1 MPNRELINSSF
12 LNLAMYAGL
21 DLAIINPNSKLM
33 MDTIRTFKVLNNE
46 ENSMEEYI
54 SSFSNATKSEI
65 PKVKEE
71 YSITEAISKGMDS
84 VVKEKVL
91 SLLDSVDELEIIN
104 NYLIPA
110 LDKVGNDYEKG
121 DIFLPQLIKSAN
133 SAQCGFEVIK
143 NSINKK
149 GEKSISKGDIIV
161 ATVKG
166 DVHDIGKNIAKVILE
181 NYGYNVIDLGKDVE
195 IEEIVKVSTE
205 RNIKLVGL
213 SALMT
218 TTLENMKETI
228 KELKIQIPNVKVMV
242 GGAVLTKEYSKE
254 IDADFYLKDAK
265 VNVEVAKEVLKNE

>member
-1 MPNRELINSSF
+1 MSYNCW
-12 LNLAMYAGL
+12 
-21 DLAIINPNSKLM
+21 
-33 MDTIRTFKVLNNE
+33 
-46 ENSMEEYI
+46 
-54 SSFSNATKSEI
+54 
-65 PKVKEE
+65 
-71 YSITEAISKGMDS
+71 YSIWSA
-84 VVKEKVL
+84 
-91 SLLDSVDELEIIN
+91 
-104 NYLIPA
+104 
-110 LDKVGNDYEKG
+110 DYETWTLRLVAIRWRG
-121 DIFLPQLIKSAN
+121 SAEQDSDGLSAN

-205 RNIKLVGL
+205 RNI
-213 SALMT
+213 
-218 TTLENMKETI
+218 
-228 KELKIQIPNVKVMV
+228 QIPNVKVMV

-265 VNVEVAKEVLKNE
+265 VNVEVAKKVLKNE